1 MGAKLSGLTKLGQE
15 TGCTIILCH
24 HTRKNQKGPMDL
36 FEPAELEDIAW
47 AGFPE
52 WARQWLLLSRRRKYD
67 PEQGGHHELWLNVGG
82 SAGHSGLWG
91 VKLRRARAKT
101 RAAAG
106 GTSMC

>member
-1 MGAKLSGLTKLGQE
+1 MPSHSQE
-15 TGCTIILCH
+15 PE
-24 HTRKNQKGPMDL
+24 GPNGL

-91 VKLRRARAKT
+91 VNIEEGMRQDEGGRRWNVDVLKASQARAQ
-101 RAAAG
+101 AAHPR
-106 GTSMC
+106 